1 MAATFS
7 PHDVQFGFLNATVPV
22 DANDS
27 VCSLQRP
34 KWKANQQPQK
44 QSTRCQWVVPWSLD
58 LLKAAGCRHLR
69 SLREVMSCKFHWNC
83 WFRIE
88 NTCLVGFEGQ
98 EIFTCSDVQ
107 AYLPQGLL
115 PRVKF
120 CPSDWA
126 WKSWAWTRKVS
137 KCGKYRLQTV
147 RGHPNLRVNMHIIS
161 RIYIIL
167 WLYFTCDP
175 KFVFHTLDHVT

>member
-1 MAATFS
+1 MFK
-7 PHDVQFGFLNATVPV
+7 DVQRCTFR
-22 DANDS
+22 

-69 SLREVMSCKFHWNC
+69 SLREVISCKFHWNC
-83 WFRIE
+83 WFRIQ

-107 AYLPQGLL
+107 TYLPQGLL
-115 PRVKF
+115 PRVNF

-137 KCGKYRLQTV
+137 KCGKYRLETV

-161 RIYIIL
+161 RIY
-167 WLYFTCDP
+167 LYDFMALFQVRP
-175 KFVFHTLDHVT
+175 KVC